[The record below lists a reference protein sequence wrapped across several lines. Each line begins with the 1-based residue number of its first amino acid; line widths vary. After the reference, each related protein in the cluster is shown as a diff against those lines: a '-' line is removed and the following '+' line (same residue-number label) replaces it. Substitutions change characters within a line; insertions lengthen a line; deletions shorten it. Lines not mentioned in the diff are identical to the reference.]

1 MENVAVAPTNSRAMF
16 WIGWVLSGLASAALL
31 FSGAVK
37 FMPVSDPAME
47 ENLRHIGWR
56 ADQLPGLGILEIA
69 CVIVYLIPQ
78 TAVLGA
84 ILLAG
89 YMGGAIATHVRVG
102 DPFIAQ
108 VVIGVVFWLGLWLR
122 EPRLRE
128 LLPIRK

>member
-1 MENVAVAPTNSRAMF
+1 MEDATRPSNSKAMF
-16 WIGWVLSGLASAALL
+16 WIGWVLSGLASAVLI
-31 FSGAVK
+31 FSGIVK

-47 ENLRHIGWR
+47 ESLRHIGWR
-56 ADQLPGLGILEIA
+56 ADQLSGLGILEIA
-69 CVIVYLIPQ
+69 VVIVYLIPQ

-84 ILLAG
+84 ILTAA

-108 VVIGVVFWLGLWLR
+108 AVIGVIFWLGLWLR